1 MPLTIYDESDV
12 VLFLDETSQNLRFI
26 SGPFS
31 LSNSRHGGK
40 MGIDTTSGI
49 ARMTTAVR
57 NNVKPAMPFEKMKQN
72 TKSALAGSF
81 IPTHISTL
89 EVPR

>member
-1 MPLTIYDESDV
+1 MPLPNYDGSDV

-40 MGIDTTSGI
+40 LDVDTTSGA
-49 ARMTTAVR
+49 ARVTAAAR
-57 NNVKPAMPFEKMKQN
+57 NNVKPVTPFE
-72 TKSALAGSF
+72 
-81 IPTHISTL
+81 
-89 EVPR
+89 R